1 MLAGCRELSA
11 CRPDPIMQRFD
22 GASSLNGSE
31 DRAPGGSVPRCRAVT
46 PSLDSELMPE
56 ADPFDFVNTD
66 CRLFFFFFS
75 SFSNAGNTCS
85 SRISPRMKY
94 SFSCRLLPPD
104 FVHAFIVTFSVI
116 GVL

>member
-66 CRLFFFFFS
+66 CRLFFFFFFLLLKCREHVFKQD
-75 SFSNAGNTCS
+75 FSTNE
-85 SRISPRMKY
+85 I
-94 SFSCRLLPPD
+94 LL
-104 FVHAFIVTFSVI
+104 FM
-116 GVL
+116 